1 MPVFILFVVVTF
13 AEIYLLIKMGAT
25 VGVTWTIL
33 LVLLTAVVGAWLV
46 RLQGIAA
53 WRRFQ
58 TSIARH
64 HLPAEPLVEGLCL
77 LLAGAL
83 LLIPGFVTDIIGFT
97 CLVPPIRR
105 MMLRYLTGRLWS
117 GKRPDSSH
125 PAEPLDA
132 TYRRI
137 DD

>member
-33 LVLLTAVVGAWLV
+33 LVLFTAVLGAWLV
-46 RLQGIAA
+46 RLQGIAT

-58 TSIARH
+58 NSVARNS
-64 HLPAEPLVEGLCL
+64 LPAEPLVEGLCL
-77 LLAGAL
+77 LVAGAL
-83 LLIPGFVTDIIGFT
+83 LLIPGFVTDAIGFAS
-97 CLVPPIRR
+97 LVPPLRR
-105 MMLRYLTGRLWS
+105 MMLRRLIGRLS
-117 GKRPDSSH
+117 VKRPASGQS
-125 PAEPLDA
+125 AEPLDA
-132 TYRRI
+132 TYKRI